1 MLSRYLPFVMVAL
14 IAAGCANSPPPLA
27 NTRASAEAVAAAVL
41 EALAGKDR
49 AALEALALNEAE
61 FRAHAWPELPA
72 AKPER
77 NLPFS
82 YVWGDL
88 AQKSRHTLSGT
99 LATHGGVRYELQ
111 RVSFAGQTKYPSYIV
126 HRETTIHVRDASGVE
141 HPLRVYGS
149 MLEKDGAWKVFSYV
163 VD

>member
-1 MLSRYLPFVMVAL
+1 MLTRYIPFVMVAL

-27 NTRASAEAVAAAVL
+27 NARESAEAVAAAVL
-41 EALAGKDR
+41 AALAGKDR
-49 AALEALALNEAE
+49 AALESLALSEAE
-61 FRAHAWPELPA
+61 FRAHVWPELPSA
-72 AKPER
+72 RADR

-88 AQKSRHTLSGT
+88 AQKSRNTLSGT
-99 LATHGGVRYELQ
+99 LATHGGVRYELR

-126 HRETTIHVRDASGVE
+126 HRETTLHVRDASGVE
-141 HPLRVYGS
+141 RPLRVYGS
-149 MLEKDGAWKVFSYV
+149 MIELDGAWKVFSYV